1 MDFTYIIFIFCLFG
15 ECFWLSKEEIFYNP
29 FKTEL
34 ESNLVDFKILYQSEN
49 AKYILASRT
58 QELEV
63 INDFVKFPH
72 NSYLLSHSV
81 FVFTDEKNNNYLFLE
96 DGYYYFK
103 ISSDN
108 EIETHQSKTS
118 LSSDVLNIKFKD
130 YIKLTKK
137 SFYSKTENNI
147 CRIQE
152 CETIFFGKVEQYV
165 YFYFR
170 LDEKVFSINFGNVD
184 EQISCKE
191 IKPGILVCSFS
202 ENGLVKLKILSYV
215 YSENSNMNS
224 QTLKEIYNEEFIQYS
239 NHDNSILY
247 DTSDPEYKILCARE
261 KVLNIIQCYLI
272 NFEATYDTYTPPSSF
287 NIYINSIQNEY
298 HRTFSNKENYCNIT
312 KYDTEYL
319 ICCQKSTYII
329 CDRRNSKFE
338 IIHRFN
344 LSATGIIS
352 NISLEFN
359 GDYLHYYIIMKIL
372 QNLVYMNIEF
382 ICLIALTKV

>member
-72 NSYLLSHSV
+72 NAYLLSQSI
-81 FVFTDEKNNNYLFLE
+81 FVFTDELNNNYLFLE

-137 SFYSKTENNI
+137 SFYSKTENI
-147 CRIQE
+147 SIYYYRM
-152 CETIFFGKVEQYV
+152 IFYV
-165 YFYFR
+165 FIIIFAGF
-170 LDEKVFSINFGNVD
+170 KN
-184 EQISCKE
+184 
-191 IKPGILVCSFS
+191 
-202 ENGLVKLKILSYV
+202 VKLFFL
-215 YSENSNMNS
+215 
-224 QTLKEIYNEEFIQYS
+224 
-239 NHDNSILY
+239 
-247 DTSDPEYKILCARE
+247 E
-261 KVLNIIQCYLI
+261 KLN
-272 NFEATYDTYTPPSSF
+272 
-287 NIYINSIQNEY
+287 
-298 HRTFSNKENYCNIT
+298 
-312 KYDTEYL
+312 
-319 ICCQKSTYII
+319 
-329 CDRRNSKFE
+329 
-338 IIHRFN
+338 N
-344 LSATGIIS
+344 LSIFIS
-352 NISLEFN
+352 
-359 GDYLHYYIIMKIL
+359 D
-372 QNLVYMNIEF
+372 
-382 ICLIALTKV
+382 